1 MLTQPKQSQEQFSL
15 QRRTD
20 GGGTPRMNYWG
31 AADEYGVLTDVLLG
45 PPTNL
50 KHLSTSSLSRKY
62 LREAPCDIAVA
73 KKQHAEL
80 VSAYEHF
87 GVNVHWQTEDPALP
101 MQVYTRDS
109 SFMTPLGPVITN
121 MCNWWR
127 RGENFA
133 AIRTYE
139 KMGIPIYDMITAGHF
154 EGGDFNVIEPGCV
167 LMGCG
172 GERTQDEAVQQVK
185 GWFEAEGWEVKPT
198 YFDPYYVHID
208 LMVVMLA
215 EKLAGVCLECTA
227 PDVVDWLK
235 AKNIEIVPVPFQDT
249 MDLGCNVMSMG
260 NDRIIAPK
268 KSQTLIQQL
277 KARGFEVAEID
288 TSEISKTGGG
298 IHCMAQALRRE
309 S

>member
-1 MLTQPKQSQEQFSL
+1 MLTKNETLDEFSL
-15 QRRTD
+15 QTRVE
-20 GGGTPRMNYWG
+20 GGGTPKLKQWG

-45 PPTNL
+45 PVNNL

-62 LREAPCDIAVA
+62 LREAPCDIEVA

-87 GVNVHWQTEDPALP
+87 GVKVHWQVEDKALP

-109 SFMTPLGPVITN
+109 SFMTPYGAVITN

-139 KMGIPIYDMITAGHF
+139 KMGIPIYDCVSAGLF

-167 LMGCG
+167 LIGCG
-172 GERTQDEAVQQVK
+172 GERTQDEAVQQLK

-198 YFDPYYVHID
+198 YFDPFYVHID

-215 EKLAGVCLECTA
+215 EKLAGVCMECTA

-235 AKNIEIVPVPFQDT
+235 AKNIDIVEVPFQDT
-249 MDLGCNVMSMG
+249 VTLGCNVMSMG
-260 NDRIIAPK
+260 NDRVIAPK
-268 KSQTLIQQL
+268 HSRVLIEQL
-277 KARGFEVAEID
+277 KARGFEVAEVD
-288 TSEISKTGGG
+288 TSEVSKTGGG